1 MAKICNPTHGTGPV
15 NAGEDRLIKRLE
27 AYLPDNY
34 LVVPNGEY
42 AHKNPQG
49 MVQFWEYDCIVI
61 APHAIYHIEN
71 KDWAGQLYGDDFQW
85 TINGHERPN
94 PLRTAELKSKLLKGM
109 LIEKNPEWR
118 FAKVITLVTLSNPS
132 QTKFGLDPNARSFDQ
147 IFTLGSDLIEFIKD
161 ADRAGKRE
169 GAISEYQEAIAQYL
183 TGASSQRSAEEKE
196 EILDYEIDEILQKT
210 ELFTEYLVH
219 PRGIDFKHFKV
230 REYSLSVVGLSP
242 MQQDARKK
250 KVENA
255 RNAQYHLASSPYII
269 KSEYRLND
277 EGTCFYEVSDYMDD
291 RTLKSILRMKT
302 LTQMEKVKI
311 IVDIANALK
320 VAHDNG
326 VYHRDVCPANIFILN
341 DTFYCV

>member
-1 MAKICNPTHGTGPV
+1 MAKICNPTHGAGPV
-15 NAGEDRLIKRLE
+15 NAGEERLLKRLE
-27 AYLPDNY
+27 VYLPDNY
-34 LVVPNGEY
+34 YIVPNGEY

-49 MVQFWEYDCIVI
+49 MVQFWEYDCIII

-147 IFTLGSDLIEFIKD
+147 VFLLNSDLEEFIKD

-169 GAISEYQEAIAQYL
+169 DAIAEYQESITNFL
-183 TGASSQRSAEEKE
+183 TGASSQRTAEEKT
-196 EILDYEIDEILQKT
+196 EILDYQIDEILQKT

-230 REYSLSVVGLSP
+230 REYSLSVAGLSP
-242 MQQDARKK
+242 MEQAARKK
-250 KVENA
+250 KVQNA
-255 RNAQYHLASSPYII
+255 QTAQYHLASSPNIV
-269 KSEYRLND
+269 KSDYRLND
-277 EGTCFYEVSDYMDD
+277 EGTYFYEVSEYKDAYSDG
-291 RTLKSILRMKT
+291 
-302 LTQMEKVKI
+302 EGE
-311 IVDIANALK
+311 N
-320 VAHDNG
+320 H
-326 VYHRDVCPANIFILN
+326 H
-341 DTFYCV
+341 